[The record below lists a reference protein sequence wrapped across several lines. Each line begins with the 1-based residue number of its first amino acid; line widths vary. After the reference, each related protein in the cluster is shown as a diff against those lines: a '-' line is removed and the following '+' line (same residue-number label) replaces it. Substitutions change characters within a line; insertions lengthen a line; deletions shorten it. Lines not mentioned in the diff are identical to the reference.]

1 MLGLKFCSFYK
12 NELFFSAPSQS
23 AYRPWSELRWLIWS
37 RRSFA
42 CSCHSCERYVVA
54 IVRTDGLSAEW
65 TGSSP
70 AVCAQHLPGLHGDDQ
85 SWSERSE
92 KRWVFREDF
101 QADCLTVGHGFLLQG
116 QARSAWVSCATTGCP
131 QEDAMHLSFL
141 LVKWWC
147 LHPRKSLNFH
157 LLCSRGSSEA
167 CEIGVLF

>member
-1 MLGLKFCSFYK
+1 MLTGPGVSWDRLYEAGGLS
-12 NELFFSAPSQS
+12 LA
-23 AYRPWSELRWLIWS
+23 L
-37 RRSFA
+37 
-42 CSCHSCERYVVA
+42 A
-54 IVRTDGLSAEW
+54 IVVSGMSCQSSGQMGSALSGPGVPQEA
-65 TGSSP
+65 
-70 AVCAQHLPGLHGDDQ
+70 AVVCAQQQPGLHGDDQ

-116 QARSAWVSCATTGCP
+116 QARSVRVSCATTGCP

-147 LHPRKSLNFH
+147 LHPRKSLNFR